1 MYFNKK
7 LVLSKNIKIRKNGQ
21 NVLVYNFKDDLFF
34 ELNSSAGVIL
44 DLIDGEKSITDIISI
59 LTKEYNGDEKTI
71 KQDVKDLFRRLE
83 KLKVVSFN

>member
-1 MYFNKK
+1 MYLNKK

-21 NVLVYNFKDDLFF
+21 NILIYNSEDDLFF

-44 DLIDGEKSITDIISI
+44 DLIDGTKSIMDIISI
-59 LTKEYNGDEKTI
+59 LVKEYDDEKTI
-71 KQDVKDLFRRLE
+71 KQDVEDLFRRLE